1 MELGELEGGEGRC
14 DWRHGRWVEMKGD
27 EMKMRGDE
35 IELGKEMI
43 KSNCLFSRF
52 A

>member
-1 MELGELEGGEGRC
+1 
-14 DWRHGRWVEMKGD
+14 MKGD

-35 IELGKEMI
+35 IELGKEMR
-43 KSNCLFSRF
+43 KSNGLFSHF